1 MTRLVKS
8 FKHMPTIF
16 KTFEEIPKKLE
27 HQTQML
33 ATIDAQLKEIQKN
46 FEDVSQKALDV
57 FGYSAGREDNGP
69 EP

>member
-1 MTRLVKS
+1 MTRLIKN

-33 ATIDAQLKEIQKN
+33 ATIDAQLNEVKRN
-46 FEDVSQKALDV
+46 F
-57 FGYSAGREDNGP
+57 
-69 EP
+69 

>member
-46 FEDVSQKALDV
+46 FEDVS
-57 FGYSAGREDNGP
+57 
-69 EP
+69 